1 MENFKVCEIIFDDE
15 ELKVIVTSL
24 NTIFRHEQEEFVH
37 LCYYFSRLKD
47 YFKSKG
53 KYYLVSGHIK
63 KDNTIKCTYLDIIK
77 QFGYEERYVNK
88 CVQCYEKFTDKAV
101 NAPKMES
108 VFLPFGRAKLF
119 ELLLLSKE
127 TIIQNI
133 ESGALK
139 PDMTLKEIREFVKY
153 IKGKEK
159 KDNNVAEELED
170 EEDFSGTFDIKNDYD
185 FAYFKKLSKEEL
197 LDISWKLYQMTR
209 KVNKKKK

>member
-77 QFGYEERYVNK
+77 QFGYEEKTVNK
-88 CVQCYEKFTDKAV
+88 FVQCVDKFFEKKLAG
-101 NAPKMES
+101 APEMERA
-108 VFLPFGRAKLF
+108 FLPFTRAKLF
-119 ELLLLSKE
+119 ELLPLSKE

-139 PDMTLKEIREFVKY
+139 PDMTKKEIREFVKY

-170 EEDFSGTFDIKNDYD
+170 EEDIPETFDEKKEYT
-185 FAYFKKLSKEEL
+185 FEYFTKLSKQQL
-197 LDISWKLYQMTR
+197 IDISWRLYQLS
-209 KVNKKKK
+209 KKSNKK